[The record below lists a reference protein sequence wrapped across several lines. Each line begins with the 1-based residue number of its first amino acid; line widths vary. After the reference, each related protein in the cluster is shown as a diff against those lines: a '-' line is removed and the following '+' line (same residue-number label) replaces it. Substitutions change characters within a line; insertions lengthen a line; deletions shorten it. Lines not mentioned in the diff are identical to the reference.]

1 MRRLGSGEFWVPA
14 RRQGAIFLL
23 IVFLGLGAWTFQE
36 AVFRPVVGTDGL
48 GSLLALAFETGVALY
63 AVLALGSGFLAPR
76 GFYLWGIA
84 VVLTHP
90 FAALA

>member
-23 IVFLGLGAWTFQE
+23 IAFLGLGAWAFQE
-36 AVFRPVVGTDGL
+36 VVFRPVVGADGL

-63 AVLALGSGFLAPR
+63 AVLALGLGFLAPR